1 MTVVTAKDTRAESSL
16 VPDTGSP
23 STLQTQNLTRY
34 QKLVEKRGEDS
45 LDTVQVCGKWISL
58 FLQALL
64 YRIRLSPETKDILLR
79 TASCVWWWVRLY
91 YHLQLVFIFFDF
103 CMLFTVPLT
112 LIFLFH
118 LPVSTM
124 KRLRNPWLKS
134 RNLYLDEQ
142 GQDINALNTLYRRG
156 LLNVFE
162 RLRVEVLCRGK

>member
-1 MTVVTAKDTRAESSL
+1 MTVVTAKDTRVESSL

-45 LDTVQVCGKWISL
+45 LDTVQVCRKWTPL

-64 YRIRLSPETKDILLR
+64 YWICLSPETKDTLFH
-79 TASCVWWWVRLY
+79 TARRVWWWVCLY
-91 YHLQLVFIFFDF
+91 YHLQLAFIFFDF
-103 CMLFTVPLT
+103 CMLFTVPFT
-112 LIFLFH
+112 LKFLFH

-134 RNLYLDEQ
+134 RNLYLDER
-142 GQDINALNTLYRRG
+142 GQDINALKTLYRRG

-162 RLRVEVLCRGK
+162 RLQVEVLCRGK

>member
-1 MTVVTAKDTRAESSL
+1 MTVVTAKDTRVESSL
-16 VPDTGSP
+16 VPDTGSS

-45 LDTVQVCGKWISL
+45 LDTVQVCGKWIS

-64 YRIRLSPETKDILLR
+64 YRICLSPETKDILLR
-79 TASCVWWWVRLY
+79 TARRVWWWVRLY

-112 LIFLFH
+112 LMFRSH

-124 KRLRNPWLKS
+124 KKLRNPWLKS
-134 RNLYLDEQ
+134 RNLCLDER
-142 GQDINALNTLYRRG
+142 GQDINALKTLYRRG
-156 LLNVFE
+156 LLNVSE
-162 RLRVEVLCRGK
+162 RLQVEVLCRGK